1 MYLLSHGSTQHG
13 RRTAKHRHIYSE
25 PDLTRTPLRARPQI
39 IIRIPNPVEAMSSGV
54 FGCARPAPKP
64 HRAAAAAAALSVLL
78 WLPTRTA
85 NRHVMQQCFNRLA
98 HRLDASEAALEEE
111 RHAQVVVQRAA
122 PACVP
127 RAAAAAPQQR
137 GAAAGLAVDRGG
149 RSLVARRLR
158 RMCLLYPTP
167 DLAHFKAQPRM
178 VATTEST

>member
-78 WLPTRTA
+78 WLPTRMA
-85 NRHVMQQCFNRLA
+85 NRHVMQYDFNRLA

-111 RHAQVVVQRAA
+111 RHDQVVVQRAS
-122 PACVP
+122 PVRVP

-137 GAAAGLAVDRGG
+137 GAAAGERSTEEAA
-149 RSLVARRLR
+149 RSLHGGMAALLTHLR
-158 RMCLLYPTP
+158 RQ
-167 DLAHFKAQPRM
+167 LAWKILQCRM
-178 VATTEST
+178 RSRGR